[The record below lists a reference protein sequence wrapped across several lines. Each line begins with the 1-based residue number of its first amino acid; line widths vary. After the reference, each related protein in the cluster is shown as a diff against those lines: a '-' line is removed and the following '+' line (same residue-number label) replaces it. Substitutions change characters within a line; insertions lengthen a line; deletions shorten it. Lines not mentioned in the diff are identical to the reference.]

1 MNTEMNLLIS
11 AKLVNINGAI
21 VFGVIFSI
29 GQRSVVSL
37 SDKIHLCCYG
47 RESTVLPLV
56 F

>member
-11 AKLVNINGAI
+11 AKLVNIHGAI

-29 GQRSVVSL
+29 GQRSVVAL
-37 SDKIHLCCYG
+37 SDKIHLHRYG
-47 RESTVLPLV
+47 RESFVLPSV